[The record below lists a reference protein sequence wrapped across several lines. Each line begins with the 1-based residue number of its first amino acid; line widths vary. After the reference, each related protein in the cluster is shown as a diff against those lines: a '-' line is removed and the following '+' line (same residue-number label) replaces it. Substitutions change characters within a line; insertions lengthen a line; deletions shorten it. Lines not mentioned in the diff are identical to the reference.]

1 MKMLIVVYNDA
12 IDETVITAFREAQIR
27 GYTKWKE
34 TLGEGNETEPKLGT
48 HYWPG
53 RNNVLAVVV
62 EDAKVPVV
70 ADIIKELR
78 IKYPKSG
85 IKTFVLQVEET
96 I

>member
-12 IDETVITAFREAQIR
+12 IDETILSAFKEAEVK

-53 RNNVLAVVV
+53 RNNVLAVVM
-62 EDAKVPVV
+62 EDEKVPVV
-70 ADIIKELR
+70 TNIIKEL
-78 IKYPKSG
+78 KTKHPKSG
-85 IKTFVLQVEET
+85 IKTFILQVEET

>member
-1 MKMLIVVYNDA
+1 MKMLVTVYSDA
-12 IDETVITAFREAQIR
+12 VDEAVLQVFRDLGVI

-34 TLGEGNETEPKLGT
+34 VLGEGRETGPKLGT

-53 RNNVLAVVV
+53 KNNVLAVVI
-62 EDAKVPVV
+62 EDEALAPISK
-70 ADIIKELR
+70 ALASLKEAH
-78 IKYPKSG
+78 PKSG